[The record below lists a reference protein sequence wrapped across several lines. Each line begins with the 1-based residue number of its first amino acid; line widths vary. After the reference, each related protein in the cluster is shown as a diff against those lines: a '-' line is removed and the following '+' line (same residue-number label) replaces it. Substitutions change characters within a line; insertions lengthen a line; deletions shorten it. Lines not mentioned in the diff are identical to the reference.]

1 MTTDERQQA
10 QDNVQDS
17 THEVDVRKLQRE
29 IAQLMVDSLNLE
41 IAPEQIDPQ
50 APLFGAG
57 STAGADGLAS
67 GLGLDSIDLLEI
79 SLEVSKRYGLQLR
92 ADDEHNT
99 QIFATL
105 ASLSHHI
112 ARHRTA

>member
-1 MTTDERQQA
+1 MTIDERQQA
-10 QDNVQDS
+10 QD
-17 THEVDVRKLQRE
+17 EVPEADAGQLQRE
-29 IAQLMVDSLNLE
+29 IARLMVDSLNLE

-50 APLFGAG
+50 APLFGGGG
-57 STAGADGLAS
+57 SGGAEGLAA